1 MLEEL
6 EIFNFALVQEA
17 RLEFDGAFNVLTG
30 ETGAG
35 KSIVLDALSFLL
47 GGPLERG
54 GGVGQSRVQGRFR
67 VESPT
72 VRALLEQW
80 GLAEGDELVLSREL
94 GAGGRSVA
102 RINNRMSTVANL
114 RELAEHLVDLHG
126 QHQHYRLLRPS
137 RHLELLDRSAS
148 AAHLERVESYARC
161 HARVQHLAADL
172 EARRQAER
180 ERNRELEWI
189 EHELTEIEQARPAAD
204 EEEVLLA
211 EARRLA
217 SASEL
222 AAGTAQ
228 VVDLLGQS
236 GLDRA
241 ERQLRALLRHDPTL
255 EPMATRLAEATSL
268 LQECSHELA
277 VYSDELGSNPARLE
291 EVEARL
297 DLLRGLKRKYGAN
310 LGEVLEYA
318 ERTRQRRE
326 ELLQHEAR
334 GQELESELHELRQQ
348 RDELARQLTLE
359 RRRAARKLSREVEA
373 ELQGLGLE
381 GTRFEVRLDSLEQP
395 GPTGLER
402 GEFMLSPNP
411 GVEPLPLARIASGG
425 ELSRL
430 MLALVAVFSRFE
442 PIPTLVF
449 DEVDAG
455 LGGRAAEAVS
465 GKLRELSQRCQVLS
479 VTHLA
484 VLAAAASRHFRLA
497 KRVQK
502 NQTRILVE
510 RLEGEPREG
519 ELARMLSGDASPDTA
534 RRHARELLGSVA

>member
-6 EIFNFALVQEA
+6 EIFNFALVEEA

-35 KSIVLDALSFLL
+35 KSIVLDALGFLL
-47 GGPLERG
+47 GGALERG
-54 GGVGQSRVQGRFR
+54 GGAGQTRVQGRFR
-67 VESPT
+67 VNSGP

-80 GLAEGDELVLSREL
+80 GLEAGDELVLSREL
-94 GAGGRSVA
+94 GAGGRSLA
-102 RINNRMSTVANL
+102 RINNRMSTVASL
-114 RELAEHLVDLHG
+114 RELSEHLVDLHG

-148 AAHLERVESYARC
+148 ATHLERVERYARC
-161 HARVQHLAADL
+161 QARVQHLTAEL

-189 EHELTEIEQARPAAD
+189 EHEVTEIEQARPSAD

-228 VVDLLGQS
+228 VAGLLGQG

-241 ERQLRALLRHDPTL
+241 ERQLRGLLRHDPTL
-255 EPMATRLAEATSL
+255 GAISTRLAEAASL

-277 VYSDELGSNPARLE
+277 AYSDDIGSNPARLE

-297 DLLRGLKRKYGAN
+297 DLLRGLKRKYGAS

-318 ERTRQRRE
+318 EQARQRRH

-334 GQELESELHELRQQ
+334 GQELEAELGQICLQ
-348 RDELARQLTLE
+348 RDELAFQLTVE

-373 ELQGLGLE
+373 ELKGLGLE
-381 GTRFEVRLDSLEQP
+381 GTRFEVRLEALEQP
-395 GPTGLER
+395 GATGLER
-402 GEFMLSPNP
+402 AEFMLAPNP

-430 MLALVAVFSRFE
+430 MLALVSVFSRFE
-442 PIPTLVF
+442 PVPTLVF

-465 GKLRELSQRCQVLS
+465 SKLRELSQRCQVLS

-484 VLAAAASRHFRLA
+484 VLAAAATRHFRLA
-497 KRVQK
+497 KGVQN
-502 NQTRILVE
+502 NQTRIWVE
-510 RLEGEPREG
+510 RLEADRREG

>member
-6 EIFNFALVQEA
+6 EIFNFALVEEA

-35 KSIVLDALSFLL
+35 KSIVLDALGFLL
-47 GGPLERG
+47 GGALERG
-54 GGVGQSRVQGRFR
+54 GGAGQTRVQGRFR
-67 VESPT
+67 VNSGP

-80 GLAEGDELVLSREL
+80 GLEAGDELVLSREL
-94 GAGGRSVA
+94 GAGGRSLA
-102 RINNRMSTVANL
+102 RINNRMSTVASL
-114 RELAEHLVDLHG
+114 RELSEHLVDLHG

-148 AAHLERVESYARC
+148 ATHLERVERYARC
-161 HARVQHLAADL
+161 QARVQHLTAEL

-189 EHELTEIEQARPAAD
+189 EHEVTEIEQARPSAN

-228 VVDLLGQS
+228 VAGLLGQG

-241 ERQLRALLRHDPTL
+241 ERQLRGLLRHDPTL
-255 EPMATRLAEATSL
+255 GAISTRLAEAASL

-277 VYSDELGSNPARLE
+277 AYSDDIGSNPARLE

-297 DLLRGLKRKYGAN
+297 DLLRGLKRKYGAS

-318 ERTRQRRE
+318 EQARQRRH

-334 GQELESELHELRQQ
+334 GQELEAELGQICLQ
-348 RDELARQLTLE
+348 RDELAFQLTVE

-373 ELQGLGLE
+373 ELKGLGLE
-381 GTRFEVRLDSLEQP
+381 GTRFEVRLEALEQP
-395 GPTGLER
+395 GATGLER
-402 GEFMLSPNP
+402 AEFMLAPNP

-442 PIPTLVF
+442 PVPTLVF

-465 GKLRELSQRCQVLS
+465 SKLRELSQRCQVLS

-484 VLAAAASRHFRLA
+484 VLAAAATRHFRLA
-497 KRVQK
+497 KGVQN
-502 NQTRILVE
+502 NQTRIWVE
-510 RLEGEPREG
+510 RLEADRREG

>member
-35 KSIVLDALSFLL
+35 KSIVLDALGFLL
-47 GGPLERG
+47 GGGLERG
-54 GGVGQSRVQGRFR
+54 GGAGQTRVQGRFR
-67 VESPT
+67 VNSGP

-80 GLAEGDELVLSREL
+80 GLDAGDELVLSREL

-161 HARVQHLAADL
+161 QARVQHLAAEL

-180 ERNRELEWI
+180 EKNRELEWI

-228 VVDLLGQS
+228 VAGLLGQS

-255 EPMATRLAEATSL
+255 EPMVTRLGEAASL
-268 LQECSHELA
+268 LQETSHELA
-277 VYSDELGSNPARLE
+277 VYCDELGSNPARLE

-310 LGEVLEYA
+310 LSEVLEYA
-318 ERTRQRRE
+318 GRARQRRQ

-334 GQELESELHELRQQ
+334 GHELEAELDQLRQQ
-348 RDELARQLTLE
+348 RDELAGQLTLE
-359 RRRAARKLSREVEA
+359 RRRAARKLSREVEV
-373 ELQGLGLE
+373 ELKGLGLE
-381 GTRFEVRLDSLEQP
+381 GTRFEVRLEALEQP

-402 GEFMLSPNP
+402 GEFMLAPNP

-442 PIPTLVF
+442 PVPTLVF

-502 NQTRILVE
+502 NQTRIGVE
-510 RLEGEPREG
+510 RLEGELREG
-519 ELARMLSGDASPDTA
+519 ELARMLSGDASPETA